1 MTIDNIKIKKVES
14 RLICVATVISN
25 NWCRINN
32 IVYRCGAGEWLGDY
46 AISDNVKKMCRREWY
61 KMAKEAGLSRK
72 KLSISI

>member
-46 AISDNVKKMCRREWY
+46 AISDNIKKMCRCEWY
-61 KMAKEAGLSRK
+61 KVAKKAGISRK
-72 KLSISI
+72 ELNISI

>member
-14 RLICVATVISN
+14 RLICVTTVISN

-46 AISDNVKKMCRREWY
+46 AISDNIKKICRCEWY
-61 KMAKEAGLSRK
+61 KAAKKAGISRK
-72 KLSISI
+72 ELNISI